1 MILVT
6 GGTGLVGCH
15 LLYQLVLEN
24 KKVNALHRKNS
35 SIEVVKKVFS
45 FYSQEYKSLFNK
57 INWIEGDINDLSS
70 LNHALKNI
78 TEVYH
83 CAAFISFNRKDLE
96 MMKKINIEGTANLV
110 NCSIEKKITKFCY
123 VSTIA
128 AVGERN
134 NSFIDE
140 ECEWKENNNPYSE
153 TKHFAEMEVWR
164 GIAEGLNAVIV
175 NPGVIIGSGFWKRG
189 SGAFITQVS
198 RGMSYYPIGKT
209 GFICVK
215 DVVQIMIGLMKKNIF
230 SQRFILVAENW
241 KQKDFIYSICK
252 NFNIEPPKKQASK
265 SVMYLGLFVDLVRSK
280 LLNKRRRL
288 SRAIIKSGNSINEYS
303 NEKIIKAL
311 NFKFS
316 KVEDSIKETCKN
328 FDLN

>member
-15 LLYQLVLEN
+15 LLYQLILEN

-35 SIEVVKKVFS
+35 NIEVVKKVFS
-45 FYSQEYKSLFNK
+45 FYSQDYKSLFNK

-110 NCSIEKKITKFCY
+110 NCSIERKITKFCY

-134 NSFIDE
+134 NSLIDE

-175 NPGVIIGSGFWKRG
+175 NPGIIVGSGFWKRG

-215 DVVQIMIGLMKKNIF
+215 DVVQIMIDLMKKNIF
-230 SQRFILVAENW
+230 SERFILVAENW

-265 SVMYLGLFVDLVRSK
+265 SIMYLELFVDLVRSK

>member
-24 KKVNALHRKNS
+24 KKINALHRKNS
-35 SIEVVKKVFS
+35 NIEVVKKVFS
-45 FYSQEYKSLFNK
+45 FYSQDYKSLFNK

-70 LNHALKNI
+70 LNNALKNI

-83 CAAFISFNRKDLE
+83 CAAFISFNKKDLE
-96 MMKKINIEGTANLV
+96 MMRKINIEGTANLV
-110 NCSIEKKITKFCY
+110 NCSIERKINKFCY

-134 NSFIDE
+134 NPLIDE

-164 GIAEGLNAVIV
+164 GIAEGLKAVIV
-175 NPGVIIGSGFWKRG
+175 NPGVIVGSGFWKRG

-198 RGMSYYPIGKT
+198 RGMNYYPIGKT

-215 DVVQIMIGLMKKNIF
+215 DVVQIMIDLMKKNIF
-230 SQRFILVAENW
+230 SNRFILVAENW

-252 NFNIEPPKKQASK
+252 NLNLEPPKKQASK

-280 LLNKRRRL
+280 LLNKKRRF

-303 NEKIIKAL
+303 NQKIIKAL

>member
-15 LLYQLVLEN
+15 LLYQLILEN

-35 SIEVVKKVFS
+35 NIAVVKKVFS
-45 FYSQEYKSLFNK
+45 FYSQDYKSLFNK

-83 CAAFISFNRKDLE
+83 CAAFISFNKKDLE

-110 NCSIEKKITKFCY
+110 NCSIERKITKFCY

-134 NSFIDE
+134 NSLIDE

-175 NPGVIIGSGFWKRG
+175 NPGVIVGSGFWKRG

-215 DVVQIMIGLMKKNIF
+215 DVVQIMIDLMKKNIF
-230 SQRFILVAENW
+230 SERFILVAENW

-252 NFNIEPPKKQASK
+252 NFNLEPPKKQASK

-288 SRAIIKSGNSINEYS
+288 SSAIIKSGNSINEYS
-303 NEKIIKAL
+303 NQKIIKAL

-316 KVEDSIKETCKN
+316 KVEDSINETCKN

>member
-35 SIEVVKKVFS
+35 NLEVVKKVFS
-45 FYSQEYKSLFNK
+45 FYSQDYKSLFNK
-57 INWIEGDINDLSS
+57 INWIEGDINNLSS

-83 CAAFISFNRKDLE
+83 CAAFISFNKKDLE

-110 NCSIEKKITKFCY
+110 NCSIERKITKFCY

-134 NSFIDE
+134 NSLIDE

-175 NPGVIIGSGFWKRG
+175 NPGVIVGSGFWKRG

-215 DVVQIMIGLMKKNIF
+215 DVVKIMIELMKKNIF
-230 SQRFILVAENW
+230 SERFILVAENW

-252 NFNIEPPKKQASK
+252 NFNLEPPKKQASK
-265 SVMYLGLFVDLVRSK
+265 SVMYLGLFLDLVRSK

>member
-35 SIEVVKKVFS
+35 NIEVVKKVFS
-45 FYSQEYKSLFNK
+45 FYSQDHTSLFNK

-83 CAAFISFNRKDLE
+83 CAAFISFNKKDLE
-96 MMKKINIEGTANLV
+96 TMKKINIEGTANLV

-134 NSFIDE
+134 NSLIDE

-175 NPGVIIGSGFWKRG
+175 NPGVIVGSGFWKRG

-241 KQKDFIYSICK
+241 EQKDFIYSICK
-252 NFNIEPPKKQASK
+252 NFNLEPPKKQASK

-288 SRAIIKSGNSINEYS
+288 SRAIIKSGSSINEYS

>member
-35 SIEVVKKVFS
+35 NIEVVKKVFS

-110 NCSIEKKITKFCY
+110 NCSIERKITKFCY

-134 NSFIDE
+134 NSLIDE

>member
-15 LLYQLVLEN
+15 LLYQLILEN

-35 SIEVVKKVFS
+35 NIEVVKKVFS
-45 FYSQEYKSLFNK
+45 FYSQDYKSLFNK

-78 TEVYH
+78 TEIYH
-83 CAAFISFNRKDLE
+83 CAAFISFNKKDLE
-96 MMKKINIEGTANLV
+96 MMRKINIEGTANLV
-110 NCSIEKKITKFCY
+110 NYSIERKINKFCY

-134 NSFIDE
+134 NSLIDE
-140 ECEWKENNNPYSE
+140 ECEWKENKNPYSE

-175 NPGVIIGSGFWKRG
+175 NPGVIVGSGFWKQG

-215 DVVQIMIGLMKKNIF
+215 DVVQIMIDLMKKNIF
-230 SQRFILVAENW
+230 SERFILVAENW

-252 NFNIEPPKKQASK
+252 NFNLEPPKKQASK

-288 SRAIIKSGNSINEYS
+288 SSAIIKSGNSINEYS
-303 NEKIIKAL
+303 NQKIIKAL